1 MHFYYIITVCQPH
14 IMSNIDGTL
23 KSIITAANAANNAV
37 EDLTSATAQVEHPSF
52 IQNLLEKSGQT
63 EAEGISLLSLK
74 NSALASYINN
84 LVLIVLGQ
92 IDRMDNDENE
102 NLKNEAIERSIAQRV
117 TLEKG
122 VKPLERKITY
132 QIENLMKT
140 FSKAESQELQ
150 AKKEEEDADESND
163 DGSDGKEDNDV
174 DSEEDEMAFRP
185 DAAALAKL
193 APQATKS
200 PSNEKYKPPK
210 ISAMAPPTSK
220 DSDAKNAPT
229 QKLQSMEEYLQEQSD
244 LPTAEASIGSTIVS
258 HGRGGVKTQY
268 DRKKEKEI
276 QTYEEANF
284 TRLPT
289 AQTKKSFKQKQ
300 RDMANQFAG
309 EDWSIFNKDKD
320 LDSGT
325 SRKRKP
331 TTSWDRVK
339 RKRT

>member
-1 MHFYYIITVCQPH
+1 
-14 IMSNIDGTL
+14 MSDIDSIL
-23 KSIITAANAANNAV
+23 KSIITSTKAADAAV
-37 EDLTSATAQVEHPSF
+37 ESLVSENAKVDHPGF
-52 IQNLLEKSGQT
+52 ITNLLEKSGQS
-63 EAEGISLLSLK
+63 EVEGISLLSLK
-74 NSALASYINN
+74 NQALASYVNN
-84 LVLIVLGQ
+84 LLLIVLGQ
-92 IDRMDNDENE
+92 LDRLENNGNN
-102 NLKNEAIERSIAQRV
+102 NLKNEAIERSIVQRV

-122 VKPLERKITY
+122 VKPLEKKINY
-132 QIENLMKT
+132 QIENLMKA
-140 FSKAESQELQ
+140 FSKAESQDLQ
-150 AKKEEEDADESND
+150 AKKEQEQDSGDSDDAKDDE
-163 DGSDGKEDNDV
+163 KEDNDI
-174 DSEEDEMAFRP
+174 DSDEEDEMAFRP
-185 DAAALAKL
+185 DAAALARL
-193 APQATKS
+193 APQASKTS
-200 PSNEKYKPPK
+200 TSEKYRPPK

-220 DSDAKNAPT
+220 DADAKTAPT

-258 HGRGGVKTQY
+258 HGRGGVKTQH

-289 AQTKKSFKQKQ
+289 AQTKKSFRQKQ

-309 EDWSIFNKDKD
+309 EDWSIFNKEKD

-331 TTSWDRVK
+331 TTSWDRAK

>member
-1 MHFYYIITVCQPH
+1 
-14 IMSNIDGTL
+14 MSDIDSIL
-23 KSIITAANAANNAV
+23 RSIISTTKATNTAV
-37 EDLTSATAQVEHPSF
+37 ENLASGNAQVEHPEF
-52 IQNLLEKSGQT
+52 IKTLLEKTGQP
-63 EAEGISLLSLK
+63 EAEGISLISLK
-74 NSALASYINN
+74 NEALASYINN
-84 LVLIVLGQ
+84 LALVVLGQ
-92 IDRMDNDENE
+92 IDRLDSEDKEE
-102 NLKNEAIERSIAQRV
+102 LKNKAIERSIVQRV

-122 VKPLERKITY
+122 VKPLEKKINY
-132 QIENLMKT
+132 QIENLMKA

-150 AKKEEEDADESND
+150 AKKEEKDDSDDEDSDE
-163 DGSDGKEDNDV
+163 KEDNDV
-174 DSEEDEMAFRP
+174 NSDEDEMAFRP

-193 APQATKS
+193 APQGSK
-200 PSNEKYKPPK
+200 PSSTEKYRPPK
-210 ISAMAPPTSK
+210 ISAVAPPTAK
-220 DSDAKNAPT
+220 DSEAKAPT

-258 HGRGGVKTQY
+258 HGRGGVKTQH

-289 AQTKKSFKQKQ
+289 SQTKKSFKQKQ

-320 LDSGT
+320 LESGT

-331 TTSWDRVK
+331 TTSWDRAK

>member
-1 MHFYYIITVCQPH
+1 
-14 IMSNIDGTL
+14 MSDISSIL
-23 KSIITAANAANNAV
+23 KSIVTATKAASTAV
-37 EDLTSATAQVEHPSF
+37 EELASSTAKVEHPIF
-52 IQNLLEKSGQT
+52 IQNLLQKSGQS
-63 EAEGISLLSLK
+63 EAEGISLLTLK
-74 NSALASYINN
+74 NEALASYVNN
-84 LVLIVLGQ
+84 LALVVLGQ
-92 IDRMDNDENE
+92 IDRLDGGDNEK
-102 NLKNEAIERSIAQRV
+102 LKNEAIERSIVQRV

-122 VKPLERKITY
+122 VKPLEKKINY
-132 QIENLMKT
+132 QIENLMKA
-140 FSKAESQELQ
+140 FSKAESQESQ
-150 AKKEEEDADESND
+150 AIKEKGEGDSSNDEDSDEEEDN
-163 DGSDGKEDNDV
+163 NDV

-193 APQATKS
+193 APQGTK
-200 PSNEKYKPPK
+200 PSSSSTEKYRPPK

-220 DSDAKNAPT
+220 DAEAKAPT

-258 HGRGGVKTQY
+258 HGRGGVKTQH

-289 AQTKKSFKQKQ
+289 SQTKKSFKQKQ

-309 EDWSIFNKDKD
+309 EDWSIFNKDRD
-320 LDSGT
+320 LESGT

-331 TTSWDRVK
+331 TTSWDRAK
-339 RKRT
+339 KKRT